1 MYLASRIDDLSRIV
15 LVLVLDHLA
24 ERILDGRVV
33 AVDKVPVDELHRQ
46 TRLACA
52 PSRQYAV
59 CWYLHVK
66 PARASGNHVPTA
78 LLPTMATFL
87 CLGGGA
93 ILLLG
98 LGRGREEAERL
109 ARFEVWLSQSTAAM

>member
-24 ERILDGRVV
+24 ESILDGRVV

-52 PSRQYAV
+52 PARQYVV

-98 LGRGREEAERL
+98 LGGGREEAERL